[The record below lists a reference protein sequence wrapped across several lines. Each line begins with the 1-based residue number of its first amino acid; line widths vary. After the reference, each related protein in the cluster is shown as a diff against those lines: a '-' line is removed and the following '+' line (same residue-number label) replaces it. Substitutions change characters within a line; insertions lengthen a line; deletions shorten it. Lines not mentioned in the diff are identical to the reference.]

1 MATSDQ
7 RKKENKGNLKNWQW
21 HRLDRRSCQP
31 WDLL

>member
-1 MATSDQ
+1 V
-7 RKKENKGNLKNWQW
+7 KNYISRIE